1 MGLRITRSGSMALSA
16 WDVQA
21 MEAVALLAR
30 SVVVLRTQEKGRGDD
45 DQPLAKYSTRPFKLY
60 YRSNTAKRLKP
71 KGGAPFPWVRGPRLR
86 GGGYDRSKIG
96 DEGGQFFGGGYA
108 GYKAASRKGVDLGG
122 AVVDLTLSGQM
133 MREFRVLRVSR
144 MSAFIGFSGQSQEYG
159 PFTDARRPW
168 VGISPNN
175 VRELEA
181 ELPGIVE
188 GAARR
193 STSGTR

>member
-1 MGLRITRSGSMALSA
+1 MGVRITRTGAMASSA
-16 WDVQA
+16 WDAQA
-21 MEAVALLAR
+21 MEAAALLAR
-30 SVVVLRTQEKGRGDD
+30 SVVVLRTQENGRGED
-45 DQPLAKYSTRPFKLY
+45 DQPLAKYSTDPLKLY

-71 KGGAPFPWVRGPRLR
+71 KGGTPFPWVRGPRLR

-96 DEGGQFFGGGYA
+96 DEGGQFFAGGYA
-108 GYKAASRKGVDLGG
+108 GYKAASRKGVDANG

-144 MSAFIGFSGQSQEYG
+144 MSAFIGWSGQARTYA
-159 PFTDARRPW
+159 PHTDARRPW
-168 VGISPNN
+168 IALSPSNI
-175 VRELEA
+175 RELEA

-193 STSGTR
+193 STNGAR